1 MIKHVLSTTGY
12 LGMLL
17 VLILTIQAP
26 ADAGQLKP
34 GERLDYTFSYP
45 GIFPGFISVKIA
57 HAEFAI
63 QPTVVIIDGQKTY
76 LSSMEL
82 STEPF
87 GMAEALYPIRYRYRS
102 WFDPGQ
108 QTPLLVTE
116 YLETDEVSEE
126 ILWFDHE
133 NQKGYRYVKREAPEE
148 EGEIPPDFLLDKA
161 GVRQSDRPLM
171 VNSHQKSFNGNEV
184 WDYLSML
191 HRLRFLE
198 MKPGQD
204 IDLSLFNGKEI
215 KQFRVEV
222 AKGRLEKAGWN
233 RLAYELS
240 LTEVRK
246 GKDSKGMTTRIW
258 VSDDDERLPL
268 RFYTKH
274 AFGAVDGILETGRP
288 LAAKRAEFSMSS
300 LDSDF

>member
-1 MIKHVLSTTGY
+1 
-12 LGMLL
+12 MLL
-17 VLILTIQAP
+17 AFFLIIQAP

-34 GERLDYTFSYP
+34 GEKLEYTFSYQ
-45 GIFPGFISVKIA
+45 GIFTGYISMKIA

-63 QPTVVIIDGQKTY
+63 QPTVVIINGQKTY

-87 GMAEALYPIRYRYRS
+87 SMVEMFYPIRYRYRS
-102 WFDPGQ
+102 WFEPDQ

-126 ILWFDHE
+126 FLWFDRE
-133 NQKGYRYVKREAPEE
+133 NQQGYRYVKRESPK
-148 EGEIPPDFLLDKA
+148 EGGTTPPDFLLDKA
-161 GVRQSDRPLM
+161 GIRQSDRSLM

-191 HRLRFLE
+191 HRLRFLKL
-198 MKPGQD
+198 KPGQV
-204 IDLSLFNGKEI
+204 IELPLYNGKEI

-222 AKGRLEKAGWN
+222 AKGKLEEAGWN
-233 RLAYELS
+233 RSAYELS

-246 GKDSKGMTTRIW
+246 GKDTKGMTTLIW

-268 RFYTKH
+268 RFYTKR

-288 LAAKRAEFSMSS
+288 LAAKRARFSKSS
-300 LDSDF
+300 LD